1 LLHTAEGIV
10 KIPYKF
16 EEGGQYYFVNERNYW
31 VSVSFVVSLSDDLSI
46 SELVPEVEASLT
58 NLSSLLL
65 INAYAINS
73 KRSTQNMVLTI
84 RKIFIVN

>member
-1 LLHTAEGIV
+1 MN
-10 KIPYKF
+10 
-16 EEGGQYYFVNERNYW
+16 QNYFVNERNYW
-31 VSVSFVVSLSDDLSI
+31 VSVSFAVSFSGDVSI

-73 KRSTQNMVLTI
+73 KRSTQNMVLTNK
-84 RKIFIVN
+84 RIFIVN

>member
-1 LLHTAEGIV
+1 M
-10 KIPYKF
+10 K
-16 EEGGQYYFVNERNYW
+16 ERNYW
-31 VSVSFVVSLSDDLSI
+31 VSVSFAVSLSDDVSI
-46 SELVPEVEASLT
+46 SELVPKVDGSLT

-73 KRSTQNMVLTI
+73 KRSTQNTVLTI